1 MTLLYGCE
9 GKTRYQVLS
18 FFFDGV
24 PPPEELKQEGGK
36 EGKKVTAQ
44 PQSTYREHG
53 PYAARLCT
61 SCHER
66 GSNKLLVP
74 IEELC
79 LQCHTLN
86 IKKKYI
92 HGPLASGGCK
102 ICHSP
107 HGSIYP
113 FLLISEP
120 KDFCLHCH
128 SKKDILMRDV
138 HRETDEQCT
147 VCHDAHSADNA
158 YLLK

>member
-53 PYAARLCT
+53 PYAARLCN

-74 IEELC
+74 IEEL
-79 LQCHTLN
+79 
-86 IKKKYI
+86 
-92 HGPLASGGCK
+92 
-102 ICHSP
+102 
-107 HGSIYP
+107 
-113 FLLISEP
+113 
-120 KDFCLHCH
+120 
-128 SKKDILMRDV
+128 
-138 HRETDEQCT
+138 
-147 VCHDAHSADNA
+147 
-158 YLLK
+158 